1 MAKLALEDAPKKVR
15 DLFDKG
21 FAAMERD
28 NLDYAIDMFI
38 AALDA
43 EPRLFQARKFL
54 RAAEVKKFKKSGGGA
69 IQHFASTLV
78 GLPGLIAGYTQ
89 LKNKPEQALH
99 TAEKLLRSDPLNL
112 TFIDFSDKAAMAAN
126 LPEVSVLNL
135 EVAREA
141 YPDNNTV
148 LRRLGELYVSI
159 EQHREARQCFEE
171 LVRRLPN
178 DQSAIKA
185 LKDAAALD
193 TMQKGGWTEAESF
206 RDIIRDTKE
215 AVQLERESKA
225 VKTGSDIE
233 ELILETQAKIEREPE
248 NINYKRA
255 LADLYAR
262 SEQFDKAIEVL
273 QVAADASGR
282 ADPQIDR
289 MLSTVRV
296 RQFDHDIA
304 QLEAQNDAAGAEA
317 RRQAKDVFLLEDAT
331 DRVRRYPN
339 DLQFRYELG
348 VLLYERNQLN
358 EAIQEFQLA
367 SRNPQRRIRALYYLG
382 LCFKQKAQLDLA
394 LEQLEK
400 AAAELNLMDDTKKD
414 IVYEMGSIC
423 ELMGNAAQALEHYKA
438 IYAVDIRFKDVA
450 QKIEQ
455 AYKK

>member
-1 MAKLALEDAPKKVR
+1 
-15 DLFDKG
+15 
-21 FAAMERD
+21 
-28 NLDYAIDMFI
+28 
-38 AALDA
+38 
-43 EPRLFQARKFL
+43 
-54 RAAEVKKFKKSGGGA
+54 
-69 IQHFASTLV
+69 
-78 GLPGLIAGYTQ
+78 
-89 LKNKPEQALH
+89 
-99 TAEKLLRSDPLNL
+99 
-112 TFIDFSDKAAMAAN
+112 MAAN

>member
-28 NLDYAIDMFI
+28 NLDYAIDMFM

-69 IQHFASTLV
+69 IQHFASTLA
-78 GLPGLIAGYTQ
+78 GLPGLIAGYMQ
-89 LKNKPEQALH
+89 LKKKPEQALR

-112 TFIDFSDKAAMAAN
+112 TFIDFADKAAMAAG

-141 YPDNNTV
+141 YPENNTV
-148 LRRLGELYVSI
+148 LRRLGDLYVST
-159 EQHREARQCFEE
+159 EQHHEARQCFEE
-171 LVRRLPN
+171 LVHRLPN

-193 TMQKGGWTEAESF
+193 TMQKGGWAEAESF

-225 VKTGSDIE
+225 VKTGSDLE
-233 ELILETQAKIEREPE
+233 ELIQETKAKIDREPE

-262 SEQFDKAIEVL
+262 SEQFDKAIEIL
-273 QVAADASGR
+273 QAAADASGR

-304 QLEAQNDAAGAEA
+304 QLEAQGDAAGAEA

-367 SRNPQRRIRALYYLG
+367 SRNPQRRIRSLYYLG
-382 LCFKQKAQLDLA
+382 LCFKQKSQLDLA

-400 AAAELNLMDDTKKD
+400 AASELNLMDDTKKD